1 MRLRG
6 ELQREAGGEDTG
18 EEIRE
23 DVQED
28 AMEVVSLD
36 QYPLSLPELHVV
48 DSESE
53 RRLSKFPEERGS
65 EEALASA
72 CVTCKSPIEAWRS
85 CFTYRT
91 L

>member
-1 MRLRG
+1 MVTSSWHRGRWPEEMRLRG

-28 AMEVVSLD
+28 AMEGVSLD

-48 DSESE
+48 DSISE
-53 RRLSKFPEERGS
+53 
-65 EEALASA
+65 
-72 CVTCKSPIEAWRS
+72 
-85 CFTYRT
+85 
-91 L
+91 